1 MHTLSYQRSAAALRT
16 LFVADAL
23 AMPVHWYY
31 SVADIFRAFPGGIQR
46 LEAAPARHPSS
57 IMSLHSTAG
66 GGRHHGKPAP
76 SRQEVV
82 GTLILKGRHEFW
94 NQRSIHYHQGMQA
107 GENTLNAHCARVLM
121 RCLAANGGEYKPQ
134 AFLQDYI
141 AFMTADP
148 PQHNDTYAESYHRGF
163 FANLQRGLPPERCAA
178 ITHDTPSI
186 GGLVTIAPLV
196 LSQRIGGIGLDTVR
210 SNVQTHL
217 SLTHP
222 DALLAQ
228 LCDAYVVLIDQLL
241 SRDLN
246 THPQEIIA
254 DIASASIGLNLP
266 RLIASQPDDREV
278 IGRRFSSAC
287 YIDGAWPGVLYL
299 LYKYYDKAGQALLA
313 NTNLGG
319 DNVHRGAVLGA
330 LLGLIG
336 GQTIEAWYTQ
346 LHDHAA
352 IDSEIQRLLTE
363 PSPH

>member
-1 MHTLSYQRSAAALRT
+1 MQTLSYQRSAAALRN

-31 SVADIFRAFPGGIQR
+31 SVADIFRDFPGGIQR

-57 IMSLHSTAG
+57 ILSLHSTSG
-66 GGRHHGKPAP
+66 GGRHHGKTSAD
-76 SRQEVV
+76 RQEVV
-82 GTLILKGRHEFW
+82 GTLILKGKQEFW
-94 NQRSIHYHQGMQA
+94 NQKNIHYHQGMQA

-121 RCLAANGGEYKPQ
+121 RCLAANGGNYKPE

-148 PQHNDTYAESYHRGF
+148 AQHNDTYAESYHRGF
-163 FANLQRGLPPERCAA
+163 FANLQRGIAPERCAA

-186 GGLVTIAPLV
+186 GGLVSIAPLV
-196 LSQRIGGIGLDTVR
+196 LSQRLKGIELAAVR
-210 SNVQTHL
+210 ANTQAHL
-217 SLTHP
+217 RLTHP
-222 DALLAQ
+222 DTLLAQ
-228 LCDAYVVLIDQLL
+228 LCDAYVVLMDQLL
-241 SRDLN
+241 LRADDTN
-246 THPQEIIA
+246 TKEIIA
-254 DIASASIGLNLP
+254 EIASASIGLNLP
-266 RLIASQPDDREV
+266 RLIAAQPDDREV

-287 YIDGAWPGVLYL
+287 YIDGAWPAVLYL
-299 LYKYYDKAGQALLA
+299 LYKYHDQPRQALLA

-330 LLGLIG
+330 LLGLIN

-352 IDSEIQRLLTE
+352 IESEIQNLLTE
-363 PSPH
+363 QSPH